1 MLRSDRREAVSQ
13 IYDHYADTLY
23 GVVLTMLGDEA
34 LAKDTLQE
42 SLIKIWK
49 NAGSFD
55 AKSSKLFTWMLRI
68 TRSTAIDRLKREGN
82 QNKILKRSQDS
93 KAQASLN
100 PNQKDI
106 HKHIDQLDAKYS
118 KVIFALFF
126 NGLTQ
131 EEVSEA
137 LEIPVGTVK
146 SRLRIGLQELKT
158 IYQDPLVL
166 LVLIEFWMQ

>member
-1 MLRSDRREAVSQ
+1 
-13 IYDHYADTLY
+13 
-23 GVVLTMLGDEA
+23 MLGDEA

-49 NAGSFD
+49 NAGAFD
-55 AKSSKLFTWMLRI
+55 SKKSRLFTWMLRI
-68 TRSTAIDRLKREGN
+68 ARNTAIDRLKREGN
-82 QNKILKRSQDS
+82 QNKTLKLSQDS
-93 KAQASLN
+93 NVQASLN

-106 HKHIDQLDAKYS
+106 RKHIDRLDGKYS

-131 EEVSEA
+131 EEVGEA

-166 LVLIEFWMQ
+166 LVLTGFWM